1 MRVVPFILTTTVVL
15 SAASCTEK
23 PEVSKK
29 AEEKAAPEAKTE
41 TETETETETRSKA
54 EVSATSVE
62 PPEPWKR
69 VDADALPQ
77 SAKARL
83 QEAQKAKKALG
94 QKLMGELTAAV
105 QGGDFARGVEVC
117 KKAAPQVAK
126 TVSSRYDVE
135 IGRTSFKVRNPDNRP
150 RDWAEPF
157 VEARVTEDVVLTGP
171 ENTVAYMS
179 PIKMAEVCT
188 NCHGAAD
195 QIPGEV
201 ERMLA
206 EKYPQDEATGFAEGD
221 LRGWFWV
228 EVRP

>member
-1 MRVVPFILTTTVVL
+1 MRVVPFVLATTVVL

-23 PEVSKK
+23 TEAPKK
-29 AEEKAAPEAKTE
+29 AEEKPAPEATTE
-41 TETETETETRSKA
+41 SEAEARAKA
-54 EVSATSVE
+54 EVSAASVE

-69 VDADALPQ
+69 VDAEELPQ

-94 QKLMGELTAAV
+94 QKLMGELTAAL

-126 TVSSRYDVE
+126 TVSSEYDVE
-135 IGRTSFKVRNPDNRP
+135 IGRTSFKVRNPDNEP
-150 RDWAEPF
+150 QGWTEPF
-157 VEARVTEDVVLTGP
+157 VEARVTEDVILTGP

-188 NCHGAAD
+188 NCHGAAE
-195 QIPGEV
+195 QIPDEV